1 MITLNSKIFIA
12 GHKGLVGGA
21 ILRTLKKK
29 GYKNILTVTQK
40 KLVLTNKK

>member
-21 ILRTLKKK
+21 ILRTLKK
-29 GYKNILTVTQK
+29 GYKNILTVTK
-40 KLVLTNKK
+40 KVRSN